1 MAGLVEGLA
10 EATEDSSSFSGG
22 YSYCFVDGDPPNK
35 YICHI
40 CTLPARDPH
49 QVTCCY
55 NIYCSVCLQTLKLLK
70 VKGQN
75 GFICPTC
82 RQPLEG
88 NYFKDGRV
96 DREIRCLEV
105 YCNNRMEKGCPWVGT
120 VANIESHLTVCPF
133 DVVKCSNGCGAELK
147 RSNLKTHLTSRC
159 SQRIVKCQYCQS
171 SGMHIIVTSKHH
183 LDTCTHYPVKCA
195 NKDCSLEL
203 PRIEMLSHIKA
214 CAKTL
219 VSCEYS
225 SIGCDKKIMRENLEK
240 HNEESMKDH
249 LLMAVKEVGLLRAD
263 VKMLKEKTIL
273 IDSFRG
279 AFASMAS
286 IESVHNLATRV
297 ISFQGQ
303 SKSIQAQVTNLQA
316 KVTRDQEERTIMQR
330 TVQSIRGQTANLKLV
345 QTQHCKAIE
354 SLTANVSAQ
363 QIKNKVHKHVF
374 KLSGFTDKRDSKK
387 AWYSPTFY
395 TSPGGYMMALRVDV
409 SGDASNES
417 FIGCYVCLM
426 AGEYDH
432 ALEWPFSGVATI
444 ELLNQL
450 EDKNHKTYELVFDNA
465 LPQPCRE
472 RVYGK
477 TNTLGWGFSEFIA
490 HSELAISSTSFQYL
504 CDDKLYFRV
513 TVNVTS
519 KTKPWLEETDN

>member
-1 MAGLVEGLA
+1 MAGLTGA
-10 EATEDSSSFSGG
+10 IGDSSSDSGG

-55 NIYCSVCLQTLKLLK
+55 NIYCNVCLLALK

-82 RQPLEG
+82 RQPLAG
-88 NYFKDGRV
+88 NYFKDGRA

-105 YCNNRMEKGCPWVGT
+105 YCNNRMGKGCPWVGT
-120 VANIESHLTVCPF
+120 VANIESHLFVCPF
-133 DVVKCSNGCGAELK
+133 DVVKCTNGCGAELK
-147 RSNLKTHLTSRC
+147 RSNLQTHLTDRC
-159 SQRIVKCQYCQS
+159 SKRIVKCQYCQS
-171 SGMHIIVTSKHH
+171 TGMYIIITSKHH
-183 LDTCTHYPVKCA
+183 IDKCTHYPVKCG
-195 NKDCSLEL
+195 DCLEKL
-203 PRIEMLSHIKA
+203 PRFEILSHTKA
-214 CAKTL
+214 CAKAL

-225 SIGCDKKIMRENLEK
+225 SIGCNEKIMRGNLEK
-240 HNEESMKDH
+240 HNEEAMKDH
-249 LLMAVKEVGLLRAD
+249 LLMAIREVGSLRAD
-263 VKMLKEKTIL
+263 VKMLKEKAII
-273 IDSFRG
+273 IDDLKG
-279 AFASMAS
+279 AVASKAS
-286 IESVHNLATRV
+286 IESVHGLANRV
-297 ISFQGQ
+297 VSFQSQ
-303 SKSIQAQVTNLQA
+303 SKFIQAQVTNLQT
-316 KVTRDQEERTIMQR
+316 KVKRDQEERTTMQR
-330 TVQSIRGQTANLKLV
+330 TVQSIQGKTVNLKLV
-345 QTQHCKAIE
+345 QSQHVKAIE
-354 SLTANVSAQ
+354 SLTAGVSAQ
-363 QIKNKVHKHVF
+363 QFKNKVHTHVF

-395 TSPGGYMMALRVDV
+395 TSPGGYLMALRVDV

-417 FIGCYVCLM
+417 SIACYLCLM

-432 ALEWPFSGVATI
+432 ALEWPFSGIATI

-450 EDKNHKTYELVFDNA
+450 EDKNHKTYELVFDDE
-465 LPQPCRE
+465 LPQSCRE

-477 TNTLGWGFSEFIA
+477 TSTLGWGYSEFIA
-490 HSELAISSTSFQYL
+490 HSELANPSTLSQYL

-513 TVNVTS
+513 SVNVTS

>member
-1 MAGLVEGLA
+1 MAGLTEGLA
-10 EATEDSSSFSGG
+10 EATEDSSSVSGG

-55 NIYCSVCLQTLKLLK
+55 NIYCSVCLQTLK

-88 NYFKDGRV
+88 NHFKDGRA

-105 YCNNRMEKGCPWVGT
+105 YCNNRMGKGCPWMGT
-120 VANIESHLTVCPF
+120 VANIESHLTECPF
-133 DVVKCSNGCGAELK
+133 DVVKCTNDCGAELK
-147 RSNLKTHLTSRC
+147 RSKLETHLTNRC
-159 SQRIVKCQYCQS
+159 PKRIVECQYCKS
-171 SGMHIIVTSKHH
+171 IGVHIIVTSKQH
-183 LDTCTHYPVKCA
+183 LDKCTYYPVKCT
-195 NKDCSLEL
+195 NKDCSLKF
-203 PRIEMLSHIKA
+203 PRCEMLLHTET

-219 VSCEYS
+219 VSCEYC
-225 SIGCDKKIMRENLEK
+225 SIGCFKKITRENLEK

-249 LLMAVKEVGLLRAD
+249 LLMAVKEVGSLRAD
-263 VKMLKEKTIL
+263 VKMLKEKTID
-273 IDSFRG
+273 IDDLRR

-286 IESVHNLATRV
+286 IESVHGLATRL

-316 KVTRDQEERTIMQR
+316 KVTRDQEERTTMQR

-345 QTQHCKAIE
+345 QSQHCKAIE
-354 SLTANVSAQ
+354 SLTVSAQ
-363 QIKNKVHKHVF
+363 QIKNKVHTHVF

-387 AWYSPTFY
+387 PWYSPTFY
-395 TSPGGYMMALRVDV
+395 TSSGGYMMALRVDV

-417 FIGCYVCLM
+417 FMGCYICLM

-450 EDKNHKTYELVFDNA
+450 EDKNHKTYQLVFDNA
-465 LPQPCRE
+465 LPQSCRE

-477 TNTLGWGFSEFIA
+477 TSTLGWGLSEFIA
-490 HSELAISSTSFQYL
+490 HSELADRFTSSQYL

>member
-1 MAGLVEGLA
+1 MAGLTEGLAEGLA
-10 EATEDSSSFSGG
+10 EATEDSSSVSGG

-55 NIYCSVCLQTLKLLK
+55 NIYCSVCLQTLK

-88 NYFKDGRV
+88 NYFKDGRA

-105 YCNNRMEKGCPWVGT
+105 YCNNRMGKGCPWMGT
-120 VANIESHLTVCPF
+120 VANIESHLTECPF
-133 DVVKCSNGCGAELK
+133 DVVKCTNDCGAELK
-147 RSNLKTHLTSRC
+147 RSKLETHLADHC
-159 SQRIVKCQYCQS
+159 SKRIVECQYCHS
-171 SGMHIIVTSKHH
+171 IGMHVIVTSKQH
-183 LDTCTHYPVKCA
+183 LDKCTYYPVKCT

-203 PRIEMLSHIKA
+203 PRFEMLLHTEA

-219 VSCEYS
+219 VSCEYC
-225 SIGCDKKIMRENLEK
+225 SIGCDKKITRENLEK

-249 LLMAVKEVGLLRAD
+249 LLMAVKEVGSLRAD
-263 VKMLKEKTIL
+263 VKMLKEKAKSVD
-273 IDSFRG
+273 DSVK
-279 AFASMAS
+279 SS
-286 IESVHNLATRV
+286 KTNLNKSVQSLTSKVATV
-297 ISFQGQ
+297 QNQ
-303 SKSIQAQVTNLQA
+303 SKSLQPQVTNLQA
-316 KVTRDQEERTIMQR
+316 KAKKAQEE
-330 TVQSIRGQTANLKLV
+330 TANLQLV
-345 QTQHCKAIE
+345 QSQHVKAIL
-354 SLTANVSAQ
+354 SLTANVSALQ
-363 QIKNKVHKHVF
+363 TKNKVHTF
-374 KLSGFTDKRDSKK
+374 KLSGFTDKRDSKEP
-387 AWYSPTFY
+387 WYSPTFY
-395 TSPGGYMMALRVDV
+395 TSPGGYMMVLRVDV
-409 SGDASNES
+409 SGDGSNES
-417 FIGCYVCLM
+417 FMGCYICLM

-450 EDKNHKTYELVFDNA
+450 EDKNHKTYQLVFDNA
-465 LPQPCRE
+465 LPQSCRE

-477 TNTLGWGFSEFIA
+477 TSTSGPGWGFSKFIA
-490 HSELAISSTSFQYL
+490 HSELANSSTSSQYL

-513 TVNVTS
+513 TVNVKS